1 MKKRKRV
8 DVMLSGECINIL
20 ENDVSN
26 CNMMCYINLLQL
38 LLFGKLKHAR

>member
-1 MKKRKRV
+1 MKREKRV

-26 CNMMCYINLLQL
+26 CNLMYYINLLQL